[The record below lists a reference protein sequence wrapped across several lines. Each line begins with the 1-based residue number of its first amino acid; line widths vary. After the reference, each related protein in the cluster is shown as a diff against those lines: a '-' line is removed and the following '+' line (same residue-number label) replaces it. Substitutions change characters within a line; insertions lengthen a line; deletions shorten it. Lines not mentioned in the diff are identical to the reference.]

1 MPPMNGFR
9 RREPSPDSVP
19 NAIVGAARRIH
30 IDRRE
35 EIQAL
40 RERGVDERQML
51 AWRYY
56 DAIGEVKAAYNYFA
70 AVGSRIR
77 FYAGYSHDG
86 GDHPAPIGDVG
97 HIDRSLVTAARYELN
112 KLNNGRGGQPSFVRA
127 MLLNLLV
134 AGECYIVGSNNKWSI
149 RSTSEVRFEQ
159 DNKVRMV
166 ISRYQRGNFMHYL
179 PEDAFI
185 ARVWRMHPQFSDDAD
200 AAMHGVLGE
209 CGELLLINRLIR
221 ASVRSRLSAGLLY
234 VADELRFQRSND
246 PDGAEPEPDVDPFE
260 EELTLALTDPI
271 GDSDSP
277 SEVVPLIIRGPSQF
291 AENGIKL
298 IDIGRGFDAVLVQR
312 HDQTLKRIMT
322 GLEIPQDM
330 ITGLSNVRYS
340 NVGAIS
346 QDFLKSYLEPM
357 AVLIAEAITTVFL
370 RPALLARGFDE
381 EQIRRVQVWYDPS
394 AVVLTPDRSD
404 AADNGYKQM
413 LVSGAAWR
421 RSHGF
426 TDADAPSAEE
436 IVRRV
441 GLQGAVPPNAIVDMM
456 RELAPELVEK
466 AEKMAGHS
474 MDQPVPG
481 TNMTGM
487 VPLGG
492 DAKGQPSTDSNPSRN
507 PALPSGGP
515 GGRGPG
521 SGVPGPR
528 AKGEQ
533 DPMSNVQPGSGL
545 PPKTT
550 PTNPPLPP
558 EGTKPTRAG
567 QMSGDDA
574 VHVPSERLDTGA
586 ILEMLQ
592 ALTAAASEPDP
603 IRQMNRRLEMALE
616 VERRLRDQLSVHL
629 NDVVR
634 RALERAGARTVSRIR
649 GDAELKGLVMDVPIE
664 EAFANVPVARRAD
677 FALDDDRFVRD
688 TVENAQHSFVRMVTR
703 EQRTGWQSL
712 GVLDALRETQAQHVG
727 QSWAWLSAQLV
738 RIAKE
743 FLHKP
748 KRDDANYVPMQ
759 VVRDAMTLAGGGEHE
774 PAPASSPAPR
784 SRPQDSGRA
793 VLSQH
798 ALDALSHPRA
808 STTFADD
815 DEHPRHDA
823 PQVVFGRRYRWV
835 YGISENHFEP
845 HLALDGHVFESWQAG
860 TLAAA
865 DAGQWPFTSHYY
877 PGDHDGCRCDW
888 LPEVIDVAATNA
900 PERGDTTRIAASG
913 G

>member
-9 RREPSPDSVP
+9 RRDPEPDSVP
-19 NAIVGAARRIH
+19 NAIVGAARRVH

-56 DAIGEVKAAYNYFA
+56 DAIGEIKAAYNYFA

-77 FYAGYSHDG
+77 FYAGYAPDG

-97 HIDRSLVTAARYELN
+97 HLDRSLVTAARYELA

-134 AGECYIVGSNNKWSI
+134 AGECYIVGSNNKWSV

-234 VADELRFQRSND
+234 VADELRFQRSSD
-246 PDGAEPEPDVDPFE
+246 PDGTEPEPDVDPFE
-260 EELTLALTDPI
+260 EELTLALTDPV

-277 SEVVPLIIRGPSQF
+277 SEIVPLIIRGPSQF
-291 AENGIKL
+291 ADNGIKL

-370 RPALLARGFDE
+370 RPALIARGFDE
-381 EQIRRVQVWYDPS
+381 QQVSRVQVWYDPS
-394 AVVLTPDRSD
+394 AVVISPDRSD

-436 IVRRV
+436 VVRRI

-456 RELAPELVEK
+456 RELAPELVLK

-481 TNMTGM
+481 TNMSGM

-492 DAKGQPSTDSNPSRN
+492 DAKASTDTNPSRN
-507 PALPSGGP
+507 PALPTGGP
-515 GGRGPG
+515 GGNGAG
-521 SGVPGPR
+521 SGTPGPR
-528 AKGEQ
+528 PQHGQ
-533 DPMSNVQPGSGL
+533 DPMSNIQPVSAA

-550 PTNPPLPP
+550 PLNPPLPP
-558 EGTKPTRAG
+558 EGTKPSRAG
-567 QMSGDDA
+567 QMASEEPA
-574 VHVPSERLDTGA
+574 EPVHVAAERLDTGA

-592 ALTAAASEPDP
+592 ALTAAATEPDP
-603 IRQMNRRLEMALE
+603 VRQVNRRLEMALE

-677 FALDDDRFVRD
+677 FGLDDDRFVRD

-712 GVLDALRETQAQHVG
+712 GVLDALRETQVQHVG
-727 QSWAWLSAQLV
+727 ASWAWLSAQLV
-738 RIAKE
+738 RITKE

-793 VLSQH
+793 VLSRL
-798 ALDALSHPRA
+798 ALDALTTHPQ
-808 STTFADD
+808 TFATE
-815 DEHPRHDA
+815 DEERRIVLGH
-823 PQVVFGRRYRWV
+823 RYRWV

-845 HLALDGHVFESWQAG
+845 HLALDGHVFDSWGAG
-860 TLAAA
+860 TLAAP
-865 DAGQWPFTSHYY
+865 DAGQWPYTSHYY

-888 LPEVIDVAATNA
+888 LPEVLDVAAVNKA
-900 PERGDTTRIAASG
+900 ERGDTHRIAASG
-913 G
+913 A